1 MLETNISS
9 GSLSCQIYEERLT
22 AGLAEGG
29 YDIGEVGGV
38 TREYWGKPS
47 AKMGENRVASQE

>member
-1 MLETNISS
+1 VLETNISS

-22 AGLAEGG
+22 VGLAEGG
-29 YDIGEVGGV
+29 YNIGEIGGV

-47 AKMGENRVASQE
+47 AKIKEGRVASPE